1 MRIRSKRWSTTR
13 AILAVAVA
21 ASLAV
26 SGCSMDGARTVNKT
40 GPDAVIRAF
49 AGEPQNGLVPTDTN
63 EQMGGR
69 MLRALFT
76 GLYEYQA
83 DGTAEL
89 ANAEAVDTTDNKHF
103 TVKLKRDWTFTDG
116 TPVKASNYV
125 RAWNFGANVKNLQK
139 QQDFFAAIDGFED
152 VAKKGS
158 TVDEMRGLKVIDD
171 YTFTIDLTEPNID
184 FKLSLGHYPFMP
196 LPDVFFTEGKDKFGQ
211 NPIGNGQY
219 KMTQWRHNVQAD
231 FVRNNDY
238 KGPKPKNG
246 GLSFVLYA
254 TQDAAYADL
263 QSGNLDVMEILPPSA
278 QRSYKKVLG
287 ARAMERSTAQTQAF
301 SIPEYLDHFKYDEE
315 GRLRRQAISMSIDR
329 QLIIDKVFF
338 GSRKPALEF
347 TARSIPGWNP
357 NIPGNE
363 TVKYNPEKAKQLWAQ
378 ANAIRPWSGTL
389 PIAYNTDGGH
399 QTWIEA
405 VTNQI
410 KNTLG
415 IEAIGKP
422 YATFKQIRTE
432 VTARSLTSGART
444 GWQADYPSLLNF
456 LGPQYLSTGS
466 SNDPVYNNPE
476 YDAKIR
482 AAEQV
487 TDPAASNRLANE
499 AQEIL
504 LRDMPVVP
512 LWDYFAVG
520 ARGEGVQSTL
530 TWNGEADYANTT
542 KE

>member
-1 MRIRSKRWSTTR
+1 MGIRSKRWTTTR
-13 AILAVAVA
+13 AILATAVA
-21 ASLAV
+21 ATLAV

-83 DGTAEL
+83 DGTAQL

-103 TVKLKRDWTFTDG
+103 TVKLKRDWRFTDG
-116 TPVKASNYV
+116 TSVKASNYV

-158 TVDEMRGLKVIDD
+158 TVEDMRGLKVVDD

-196 LPDVFFTEGKDKFGQ
+196 LPDIFFSEGKDRFGQ
-211 NPIGNGQY
+211 SPIGNGQY

-231 FVRNNDY
+231 FVRNDDY
-238 KGPKPKNG
+238 KGEKPKNG

-263 QSGNLDVMEILPPSA
+263 ESGNLDVMEILPPSA

-287 ARAMERSTAQTQAF
+287 SRAMERSTAQTQAF
-301 SIPEYLDHFKYDEE
+301 SIPEYLDHFKNDEE

-347 TARSIPGWNP
+347 AARSIPGWDP

-363 TVKYNPEKAKQLWAQ
+363 TVKYNPEEAKRLWAQ
-378 ANAIRPWSGTL
+378 ANAIRPWSGSF
-389 PIAYNTDGGH
+389 PFAYNTDGGH
-399 QTWIEA
+399 QTWVEA
-405 VTNQI
+405 VCNQI

-432 VTARSLTSGART
+432 VTAKSLTSAART

-466 SNDPVYNNPE
+466 SNDAVYANPE
-476 YDAKIR
+476 FDAKIR

-487 TDPAASNRLANE
+487 IDPAASNRLANQ
-499 AQEIL
+499 AQQIL
-504 LRDMPVVP
+504 LRDLPVVP

-520 ARGEGVQSTL
+520 ARGEGVQSSL